1 MSKKSRNVP
10 ALPDL
15 SSTFALIDVKKG
27 RQTLSKVVRKGYRVP
42 FTIKG
47 FIQAGQVG
55 KDDGVSIEF
64 AADVTSATFASI
76 PKCFDLCGRADQ
88 YAANTFSPARDLFGS
103 ASTL

>member
-1 MSKKSRNVP
+1 MPRKSKNVP
-10 ALPDL
+10 ALPNL

-64 AADVTSATFASI
+64 AADVTSATFGK
-76 PKCFDLCGRADQ
+76 PRAGYD
-88 YAANTFSPARDLFGS
+88 
-103 ASTL
+103 